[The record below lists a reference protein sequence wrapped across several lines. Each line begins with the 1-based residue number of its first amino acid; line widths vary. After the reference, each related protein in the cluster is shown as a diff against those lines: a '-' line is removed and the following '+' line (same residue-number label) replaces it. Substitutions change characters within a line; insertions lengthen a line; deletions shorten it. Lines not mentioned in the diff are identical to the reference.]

1 MQWKFLIIHIPIRL
15 ITGSWWRDIKIGEN
29 IYKLILLDTN
39 ALREIITNT
48 YLSEKGFFLNFFGGE
63 ILYAPCFSI
72 YNVIELMPYRN
83 IYEQLLDFFSKVPC
97 LMIFPAKTIIQE
109 EYKQYISGQ
118 PLQITNQISNAF
130 TPAINNRSNNCRKF
144 FEDMQH
150 NTKLMQTIQSEVA
163 RLPSVA
169 SSWEQQRIDAKQ
181 LLKNMRLPSN
191 MIDEKFYVTQEREI
205 IIKDLKNWD
214 ITPKE
219 TVDITA
225 LPSLRIMEF
234 SQFNRIHMTNKKV
247 LPNDVMDIKISCIIP
262 YVDAVV
268 TENFQADVYKKARKL
283 IPQINQL
290 EIYTLRDIR
299 MSE

>member
-1 MQWKFLIIHIPIRL
+1 M
-15 ITGSWWRDIKIGEN
+15 
-29 IYKLILLDTN
+29 ILLDTN

-191 MIDEKFYVTQEREI
+191 MIDEKFYVTQERET